1 MQNNL
6 LMRGQFRDE
15 IGLGEALLWIIFGGG
30 AATLFAALTITEHS
44 PLQILL
50 FMLPAILP
58 LTALCIYRVLSFLTA
73 KYSSLELY
81 PDVLV
86 WNKSA
91 QASTANAVNPIVI
104 PLAQITDVTY
114 SNSSMTVRT
123 NGRALHIPNLVN
135 STSFAQELR
144 QQARA
149 QGAEIPQND
158 YEKAAEIRLVTERWK
173 RRQAAKAGI
182 PDPPK
187 LPPLPMQL
195 PEQIFPEQLTA
206 EQADGVFRPAA
217 PQQNTQQQMQQN
229 IQLEICK
236 EGELKR
242 ESGDL

>member
-1 MQNNL
+1 MPMQNNL

-15 IGLGEALLWIIFGGG
+15 IGLGEALLWIIFGSG

-50 FMLPAILP
+50 CMLPAILP
-58 LTALCIYRVLSFLTA
+58 LTAPCIYRVLSFLTA

-91 QASTANAVNPIVI
+91 QASTANAVNPVVI

-149 QGAEIPQND
+149 QGTEIPQND
-158 YEKAAEIRLVTERWK
+158 YEKAEEIRLVTERWK

-195 PEQIFPEQLTA
+195 PEQTFPEQLTA

-217 PQQNTQQQMQQN
+217 PQQTVQQDPQP
-229 IQLEICK
+229 ETS
-236 EGELKR
+236 GEEAQHY
-242 ESGDL
+242 ESGVI